1 MNLDG
6 ETNLKLKHALEVTTH
21 LHDEN
26 SLQKFRADVDGGSS
40 DFLGQSNLNE
50 ELGQV
55 DTILSDKTGTLTCNS
70 MVGNLMLMVDP
81 LSN

>member
-21 LHDEN
+21 LHDEK